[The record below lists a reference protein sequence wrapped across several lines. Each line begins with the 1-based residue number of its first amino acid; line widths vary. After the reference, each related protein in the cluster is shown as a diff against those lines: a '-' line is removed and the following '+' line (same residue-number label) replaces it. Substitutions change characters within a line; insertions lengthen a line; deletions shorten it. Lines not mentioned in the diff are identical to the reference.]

1 MESDAK
7 KVGHKV
13 THLIN
18 KNLINSKLILNFFVD
33 FIGSIRGATDQRI
46 DFESAGLSKAG
57 RELAE
62 RFIRFTDPQP
72 MPHFL

>member
-18 KNLINSKLILNFFVD
+18 KNLIDSKLILIFLWISLDRFVERLTKE
-33 FIGSIRGATDQRI
+33 SI
-46 DFESAGLSKAG
+46 LN
-57 RELAE
+57 
-62 RFIRFTDPQP
+62 QP
-72 MPHFL
+72 GYPKLVAN